1 MCARRSRIFTN
12 CKVCCTLLFVG
23 PSGNDVAWHLGYFT
37 LSLARNRE
45 LDPGFTLPP
54 PLLPLPDDVLTNPK
68 SAHVDVRGWFDDPS
82 RPFELEIGSGKG
94 TFLVQEA
101 ARRPESNYLG
111 IEYAREFYSYAADRV
126 RRAGLRHVRMLGVDA
141 SEFVRWRLP
150 DGVCDVV
157 HLYFADPW
165 PKTKHHRRRM
175 IQDRFL
181 LDCTRVIRPGGE
193 LRIVTD
199 HQEYWEWMEEHFARW
214 TGPEQPFD
222 REEFKPVLPVR
233 DMDADEVLVKTDSVA
248 IGDQGD
254 AGQTGDDGSLS
265 GGELVGTNFERK
277 YRAEGRTFHAAT
289 LKLVRLARLA
299 RLMRQKP

>member
-1 MCARRSRIFTN
+1 LSETQISVLTRFKFGHPALEPF
-12 CKVCCTLLFVG
+12 
-23 PSGNDVAWHLGYFT
+23 GNLDSPT

-68 SAHVDVRGWFDDPS
+68 SAHIDVRAWFDDPS

-101 ARRPESNYLG
+101 ARRPGSNYLG
-111 IEYAREFYSYAADRV
+111 IEYAREFYSYAADRI
-126 RRAGLRHVRMLGVDA
+126 RRAGLGHVRMLGVDA

-150 DGVCDVV
+150 ERVCDVV

-181 LDCTRVIRPGGE
+181 QDCTRVIKPGGE

-199 HQEYWEWMEEHFARW
+199 HEDYWLWMEEHFARW
-214 TGPEQPFD
+214 TGPDQPFD
-222 REEFKPVLPVR
+222 REEFKPVLPMR
-233 DMDADEVLVKTDSVA
+233 DMDQDDVPAQAELATDSNQGGAGSPRDEVAQRDV
-248 IGDQGD
+248 
-254 AGQTGDDGSLS
+254 
-265 GGELVGTNFERK
+265 ELVGTNFERK
-277 YRAEGRTFHAAT
+277 YRAEGRTFHAVT
-289 LKLVRLARLA
+289 LRLVRPRN
-299 RLMRQKP
+299 

>member
-1 MCARRSRIFTN
+1 M
-12 CKVCCTLLFVG
+12 
-23 PSGNDVAWHLGYFT
+23 
-37 LSLARNRE
+37 SLARNRE

-68 SAHVDVRGWFDDPS
+68 SAHVDVRAWFDDAA

-101 ARRPESNYLG
+101 SRRTGSNYLG
-111 IEYAREFYSYAADRV
+111 IEYAREFYTYAADRI
-126 RRAGLRHVRMLGVDA
+126 RRAGLKHVRMLGVDA

-181 LDCTRVIRPGGE
+181 QDCTRIMKLGGE

-199 HQEYWEWMEEHFARW
+199 HEDYWQWMESHFARW
-214 TGPEQPFD
+214 TGPGQPFD
-222 REEFKPVLPVR
+222 REEFKPVLPAR
-233 DMDADEVLVKTDSVA
+233 DTDLSDEVPVQADVAADRDEAGSVMA
-248 IGDQGD
+248 RDEMAQR
-254 AGQTGDDGSLS
+254 

-277 YRAEGRTFHAAT
+277 YRVEGRTFHAVT
-289 LKLVRLARLA
+289 LRLTRD
-299 RLMRQKP
+299 K

>member
-1 MCARRSRIFTN
+1 M
-12 CKVCCTLLFVG
+12 
-23 PSGNDVAWHLGYFT
+23 P
-37 LSLARNRE
+37 LARNRE

-68 SAHVDVRGWFDDPS
+68 SAHIDVRAWFDDPS

-111 IEYAREFYSYAADRV
+111 IEYAREFYTYAADRI
-126 RRAGLRHVRMLGVDA
+126 RRAGLRHVRMLGLDA

-150 DGVCDVV
+150 AGVCDVV

-181 LDCTRVIRPGGE
+181 QDCTRIMKPGGE
-193 LRIVTD
+193 LRVVTD
-199 HQEYWEWMEEHFARW
+199 HEDYWQWMESYFARW
-214 TGPEQPFD
+214 TGPDQPFD
-222 REEFKPVLPVR
+222 CEEFKPVLPAR
-233 DMDADEVLVKTDSVA
+233 DMDPDDVPLQPDLATDGGEAGMGLPRDDE
-248 IGDQGD
+248 
-254 AGQTGDDGSLS
+254 AGPA
-265 GGELVGTNFERK
+265 GELVGTNFERK
-277 YRAEGRTFHAAT
+277 YRAEGRTFHAVT
-289 LKLVRLARLA
+289 LRLLRP
-299 RLMRQKP
+299 R